1 MDAKLYHLEGCP
13 YCRRVR
19 EFISHRRLDDHIEYL
34 EVSHDPGALQRL
46 LQLTGRMQVPVLEVD
61 DDAIVGSDVIIDWLD
76 ENAAG
81 LSRGRSR
88 AARPHQSGHSH
99 PQPR

>member
-19 EFISHRRLDDHIEYL
+19 DFIAHRHLEDHIEYL
-34 EVSHDPGALQRL
+34 EVSHDPDALQRL
-46 LQLTGRMQVPVLEVD
+46 LQLTGRMQVPVLEVEG
-61 DDAIVGSDVIIDWLD
+61 DAIIGSDVIIDWLD

-81 LSRGRSR
+81 LARGRLR
-88 AARPHQSGHSH
+88 AARPHQPGHSH

>member
-19 EFISHRRLDDHIEYL
+19 DFIDHRHLGDHIEYL
-34 EVSHDPGALQRL
+34 EVSHKPAALERL

-61 DDAIVGSDVIIDWLD
+61 GDAIVGSDVIIDWLD
-76 ENAAG
+76 ENAARIAG
-81 LSRGRSR
+81 RRQQPARG
-88 AARPHQSGHSH
+88 APAQHPAR
-99 PQPR
+99 